1 MGGYFSYSI
10 CKHKYNW
17 YRDSLDQRDVI
28 KSYSIKTP
36 LEEHIDLRKHCPGI
50 YNSKL
55 NDSVTSSLAGIY
67 EYYKILE
74 DKNFIDIPSRLFM
87 YYNERQ
93 LLNTIPQDSGSQIR
107 IGLRAMNKFGV
118 SMEKFWKYNIENLV
132 VKPPDKC
139 YINSDKL
146 ISYYRLI
153 QDLNTLK
160 QSLIKKRPFIFGC
173 SIYKDYLLSALNGGI
188 ILLPKKDEEVIDYIS
203 FMCVGFDDN
212 KGCFI
217 IRNNRGLSWGD
228 GGYGYIPYRYILNKN
243 LSTDF
248 WSFTINSISIC

>member
-1 MGGYFSYSI
+1 MGGYFSYHI
-10 CKHKYNW
+10 CSYKYNC
-17 YRDSLDQRDVI
+17 YRDSLDQRDI
-28 KSYSIKTP
+28 IRSYNSEP
-36 LEEHIDLRKHCPGI
+36 LEKHIDLRPHCPGI
-50 YNSKL
+50 YVSKL
-55 NDSVTSSLAGIY
+55 NDSVTSSLAAIY

-118 SMEKFWKYNIENLV
+118 SMEKFWKYDTYNLTI
-132 VKPPDKC
+132 KPPDKC
-139 YINSDKL
+139 YNISDKL
-146 ISYYRLI
+146 IIYYRLD
-153 QDLNTLK
+153 QTLNTLK
-160 QSLIKKRPFIFGC
+160 QSLIKKKPFVFGC
-173 SIYKDYLLSALNGGI
+173 CIYKDYLLSALNGGT
-188 ILLPKKDEEVIDYIS
+188 ILLPKEDEEVIDYIS

-228 GGYGYIPYRYILNKN
+228 KGYGYIPYDYILNKN

-248 WSFTINSISIC
+248 WSFEISFVD